1 MKLLW
6 LPLFI
11 SILSF
16 SSEAFSYSVRCNK
29 KQSSC
34 QIKTKRLTIGD
45 YVGVFGEDKFLQ
57 AVGKV
62 TKISGLK
69 RIVKITK
76 KYSLITADS
85 DARMISDKEA
95 ANPKKYFKLAR
106 VESNHVV
113 GGAFGVGQVGL
124 GDGFIGLNFQVSYS
138 YTFSKNIYFL
148 LKGNY
153 LSGDGIATDNLAEIG
168 ETTVSF
174 SSMGLTGGAAYQI
187 LPNSPISIRFGLDL
201 GFSNVSVA
209 TGDGEPYDVLRGRV
223 DNGVGLQ
230 LSGSLIIVYRSNWGV
245 EPYVG
250 FDYLMIQSAQVP
262 MISFGLRGSL

>member
-6 LPLFI
+6 LPIFI
-11 SILSF
+11 SILAF
-16 SSEAFSYSVRCNK
+16 SSQALSYSVRCNK

-45 YVGVFGEDKFLQ
+45 HIGVFGEDKFLQ

-76 KYSLITADS
+76 KYSLITAGS
-85 DARMISDKEA
+85 QARMISDKEA
-95 ANPKKYFKLAR
+95 SNPKKYFKLAR
-106 VESNHVV
+106 VEDKHML
-113 GGAFGVGQVGL
+113 GAAIGIAQVGL
-124 GDGFIGLNFQVSYS
+124 GDGFIGLNFEAQYS
-138 YTFSKNIYFL
+138 YTFSRKIYFL
-148 LKGNY
+148 VKGNY
-153 LSGDGIATDNLAEIG
+153 ISGEGIATDSLAEIG
-168 ETTVSF
+168 ETTLSF
-174 SSMGLTGGAAYQI
+174 SSIGLTGGAVYQI

-209 TGDGEPYDVLRGRV
+209 TGDGDPNDVLRGRI

-230 LSGSLIIVYRSNWGV
+230 LRGSFVVVYRTNWAI

-250 FDYLMIQSAQVP
+250 FDYLMIQSTQIP
-262 MISFGLRGSL
+262 MVMFGIRGSL